1 MLPPPIQSMQ
11 TLNYKNEKNLN
22 RQSLH
27 KKWQDNVSDSVPS
40 ESNVQPSIVIP
51 NAAHGIYHQ
60 QLNSN
65 ADDVNK
71 LSSYSPMYIKS
82 IQSKKSWLQDL
93 LQKEVAKPTMPSR
106 VQFETATMLKL
117 DDKNQFTNKA
127 TVESMTETPP
137 PFFVPTI
144 QPPTSNDNKAL
155 LKELYK
161 PMNPMNLIIQGHS
174 RVKTYG
180 QGTDE
185 RDPKIIEVKS
195 VEDPVVNRVV
205 SKDENGVQFDV
216 KHLHT
221 NKTQSVSSKTN
232 VEPENK
238 NSSVASLLSL
248 LDLSFGDFLDNS
260 SNVAQETKIN
270 EIKVL

>member
-1 MLPPPIQSMQ
+1 MLPPPIQSIQ
-11 TLNYKNEKNLN
+11 TLNYKIDKNPN
-22 RQSLH
+22 RQPIH
-27 KKWQDNVSDSVPS
+27 KKWQDNLADSMPS
-40 ESNVQPSIVIP
+40 ESNVQPTVVMP
-51 NAAHGIYHQ
+51 NAAHAIYHQ
-60 QLNSN
+60 QFNTN
-65 ADDVNK
+65 ANDVNNK
-71 LSSYSPMYIKS
+71 LSSHSPMYIKS

-93 LQKEVAKPTMPSR
+93 LQKEVAKPTIPSP
-106 VQFETATMLKL
+106 VKVESITMLKL
-117 DDKNQFTNKA
+117 DDKNQFNKM
-127 TVESMTETPP
+127 TVETMTEIPA

-144 QPPTSNDNKAL
+144 QPPMSNDNKAL
-155 LKELYK
+155 SKELYR
-161 PMNPMNLIIQGHS
+161 PMHPMNLIIQGHS

-180 QGTDE
+180 QGTEE

-195 VEDPVVNRVV
+195 VEVV

-221 NKTQSVSSKTN
+221 NNKTQNISLKTN
-232 VEPENK
+232 AEPESK

-260 SNVAQETKIN
+260 SQVVQETKLN